1 MHEDGFSLLFRLLLS
16 PRQRWEARREDP
28 EPVDRWSESRRRSWQ
43 SARPERG
50 RLAAEPRSVRS
61 SPPRLGQCEEERS
74 RRPCA
79 AGGAPHPGPTG
90 LDRRYTPV
98 RSASRRPDALTCHPE
113 RGNPARLAAEGV
125 PIPSGERLWPAV
137 TTPRR
142 ARLRADGAVA
152 SHRAAD
158 GAVPSIEA
166 ARTRAHFISRGAA
179 VGFPAF
185 RAAIP
190 RHIWRRSSR
199 PRPLDILL
207 CCTSDST
214 LMLSVVDHIAIIVGG
229 SIK

>member
-1 MHEDGFSLLFRLLLS
+1 MSSCE
-16 PRQRWEARREDP
+16 WARRAG
-28 EPVDRWSESRRRSWQ
+28 
-43 SARPERG
+43 SAQDTVPG
-50 RLAAEPRSVRS
+50 GLPASVVVMGCFS
-61 SPPRLGQCEEERS
+61 QQ
-74 RRPCA
+74 
-79 AGGAPHPGPTG
+79 
-90 LDRRYTPV
+90 
-98 RSASRRPDALTCHPE
+98 PDALTCHPE
-113 RGNPARLAAEGV
+113 RGNPARLAAEGG
-125 PIPSGERLWPAV
+125 PKPSGERLWPAV

-142 ARLRADGAVA
+142 AGLRADGAVA

-214 LMLSVVDHIAIIVGG
+214 LMLVDHIAIIVGG